1 MLPLRGESGGGH
13 AAAPSS
19 ALAPTAASSLA
30 EAGGR
35 SAPPQLTSSFSSPI
49 KLPTGAE
56 GLACCSASQEMP
68 PGGAAALP
76 SPFALLACNLVAGAG
91 GPGTRSCDPAVG
103 PTTALSGVAA
113 AAPSRVAGAGAVSV
127 QLPQWTAADHDEDE
141 PIGTAT
147 RAYALYIRAAAK
159 AAAARAAEAAAVSSQ
174 AASGATEATPAPAA
188 WRGAATYPPAA
199 ASSAAVSPLP
209 CPFTMAAN
217 LPSELSAD
225 AAGGDVGPPS
235 TGAGGGTAALSPTN
249 EASIDSSG
257 HSPAAGARGAA
268 CAVLGLHTASAGLT
282 VLTASHIADSGSS
295 SGGSRAQ
302 AGSCSSLTGNSSC
315 LVSICGS
322 GSGSTG
328 GCGASWGICYSH
340 GTSRSGSS
348 RITESHD
355 ACYSRCSRCGSGCLQ
370 HVTSPQSSARSPG
383 ALLESKPSVRHAS
396 CALAATIATA
406 VVGAASPS
414 GTAAAYCSPQRGR
427 DAAGR
432 HTEAAPACLDSGAQP
447 SPPQPP
453 GSLQPASHIAATAG
467 ATPLPPSTEAM
478 LLALSW
484 LPHNELACSG
494 RRICRA
500 ARQAFPAR
508 LLRVRP
514 GLPVP
519 YHARHGMYEDPH
531 ALRLLAYE
539 EKQRLLAAAAG
550 AGDLGAVVALR
561 GQKPPCPWG
570 PAAPCAAAAGG
581 HLKLLQWLVG
591 AGCPLD
597 YVAALAAAAAA
608 PPHCGGAEVLR
619 WLATWSGSS
628 SADPAAAAAPAPSSA
643 SASSYA
649 AAASAV
655 RILKLQVLVAELGCA
670 LSGEVLAAALRAGD
684 LHTAAWLRQR
694 GVRPTASGW
703 LAATTLRPPA
713 AAVAVWGWLAE
724 QRAPLASD
732 DVPVEPLVTSLAT
745 FAARCGDIACLHWLL
760 ASAGAS
766 PGPAASSSSGNT
778 AVAAAQIVPAAHEE
792 IGQGGEASC
801 AVGPVMTA
809 AAALDGS
816 GRGGLALLCAA
827 AGAGLLGV
835 VKWLMA
841 AQPASCEEGGIARG
855 RDGSSDSSSCGRS
868 RLSLEARALVVEAA
882 AEAAHVGVVAAA
894 PQDTSWGGYASYSSP
909 HDSSCSSD
917 HTYTAEPMLRLLS
930 AAGCRASVRAAE
942 LAAARGDVPALGF
955 LLEQL
960 QAQPPLGPAEAS
972 VAAAAALAST
982 PPLGPDPDLGPGGGW
997 DSQAGVVR
1005 LVLLAALR
1013 GGHLHA
1019 VQWLTAHSGCD
1030 PAAVLAADSAAK
1042 RGPAVCGVDSS
1053 SIHVEE
1059 VQQSEA
1065 RAAVVA
1071 GSSCSWSGAGR
1082 HDDAYLA
1089 ALHRS
1094 CVGRRHD
1101 DHRRRLT
1108 GLTPG
1113 AAALDAVA
1121 ANESKP
1127 AVYAAASCGPAAS
1140 CGVASGASAAGG
1152 TTGRAMAD
1160 GARRRHRMDAG
1171 GSLAAGGAGGHDP
1184 VALLEWLW
1192 SCGVRHWG
1200 AAVVRRAA
1208 LECGGAAAADVLAWL
1223 STHPPPAPP
1232 PPANPP
1238 PAPATA
1244 NATACE
1250 PASPAVP
1257 RTPVRP
1263 PESPAAGSALNGG
1276 MCGEPVAARCD
1287 GGESLFLEAVQHPIA
1302 GGRAAV
1308 LELLSGEL
1316 GYAMSAQAYGAAA
1329 HRGDLCTLA
1338 CLTRLGCP
1346 LPPPAAPAPAAAPVA
1361 GAGVGPGE
1369 AAEAF
1374 WSAFLHGGG
1383 DHHSDGSRPA
1393 GSDQAEGAGSGVL
1406 TGDTAGW
1413 QLAALKALVEAERG
1427 GGSFY
1432 IRRQPAP
1439 SEPPTDPSCQIPAIL
1454 QNQQQPAAQA
1464 VLFRR
1469 LQTEPRRQLRQLHSL
1484 QREQVQ
1490 PLPEPVKWQRSVSLH
1505 RDGVAAGAGAAD
1517 AYGDGRLGQCYSTA
1531 VLAAAAAAAGG
1542 MQAAAAA
1549 AALPGAK
1556 EAFGCPLVAVAAG
1569 EMGAVARGVLARV
1582 REWCLFPERSA
1593 VVACVEQLM
1602 E

>member
-1 MLPLRGESGGGH
+1 
-13 AAAPSS
+13 
-19 ALAPTAASSLA
+19 
-30 EAGGR
+30 
-35 SAPPQLTSSFSSPI
+35 
-49 KLPTGAE
+49 
-56 GLACCSASQEMP
+56 
-68 PGGAAALP
+68 
-76 SPFALLACNLVAGAG
+76 
-91 GPGTRSCDPAVG
+91 
-103 PTTALSGVAA
+103 
-113 AAPSRVAGAGAVSV
+113 
-127 QLPQWTAADHDEDE
+127 
-141 PIGTAT
+141 
-147 RAYALYIRAAAK
+147 
-159 AAAARAAEAAAVSSQ
+159 
-174 AASGATEATPAPAA
+174 
-188 WRGAATYPPAA
+188 
-199 ASSAAVSPLP
+199 
-209 CPFTMAAN
+209 MAA
-217 LPSELSAD
+217 
-225 AAGGDVGPPS
+225 
-235 TGAGGGTAALSPTN
+235 
-249 EASIDSSG
+249 
-257 HSPAAGARGAA
+257 
-268 CAVLGLHTASAGLT
+268 
-282 VLTASHIADSGSS
+282 
-295 SGGSRAQ
+295 
-302 AGSCSSLTGNSSC
+302 GN
-315 LVSICGS
+315 
-322 GSGSTG
+322 
-328 GCGASWGICYSH
+328 
-340 GTSRSGSS
+340 
-348 RITESHD
+348 
-355 ACYSRCSRCGSGCLQ
+355 
-370 HVTSPQSSARSPG
+370 G
-383 ALLESKPSVRHAS
+383 ALLLPWLDE
-396 CALAATIATA
+396 
-406 VVGAASPS
+406 
-414 GTAAAYCSPQRGR
+414 RG
-427 DAAGR
+427 
-432 HTEAAPACLDSGAQP
+432 L
-447 SPPQPP
+447 
-453 GSLQPASHIAATAG
+453 LQPLL
-467 ATPLPPSTEAM
+467 PLP
-478 LLALSW
+478 
-484 LPHNELACSG
+484 
-494 RRICRA
+494 
-500 ARQAFPAR
+500 Q
-508 LLRVRP
+508 
-514 GLPVP
+514 
-519 YHARHGMYEDPH
+519 
-531 ALRLLAYE
+531 
-539 EKQRLLAAAAG
+539 
-550 AGDLGAVVALR
+550 
-561 GQKPPCPWG
+561 
-570 PAAPCAAAAGG
+570 
-581 HLKLLQWLVG
+581 
-591 AGCPLD
+591 
-597 YVAALAAAAAA
+597 
-608 PPHCGGAEVLR
+608 
-619 WLATWSGSS
+619 
-628 SADPAAAAAPAPSSA
+628 
-643 SASSYA
+643 
-649 AAASAV
+649 
-655 RILKLQVLVAELGCA
+655 
-670 LSGEVLAAALRAGD
+670 
-684 LHTAAWLRQR
+684 
-694 GVRPTASGW
+694 
-703 LAATTLRPPA
+703 
-713 AAVAVWGWLAE
+713 
-724 QRAPLASD
+724 
-732 DVPVEPLVTSLAT
+732 PLVTSLAT

-1316 GYAMSAQAYGAAA
+1316 GYAMSAQVSYKGASRQVWVQRAAGSRRSEPRTEQSGRAETVFVGNTTTASSNAPSCVLLHAPCAPSSFQLSASWPHAPRRAGARQAYGAAA